1 MDPAEGRDP
10 AWGVVRVESS
20 GSRQGRHLTDPGSR
34 QGEQMDRPHP
44 PSPLALLVPS
54 LRGGG
59 AEGANVRL
67 ANELVRREEPVDLVV
82 LDDRGPWS
90 ARLDSRVNLV
100 RLAARRAVLAVAP
113 LCRYLRRRTPLVIM
127 AGPSHMSVVAVLAR
141 DLCRP
146 ATSVIV
152 LEHNDIIAQTANAS
166 RLGDRVTPS
175 IVRYAYAR
183 ADRLL
188 AVSRG
193 AADSLACVM
202 RLPPERV
209 EVLHN
214 GIDMNEAV
222 AGAREAVR
230 HPWFASGEPP
240 VIVAI
245 GRLAP
250 QKGFP
255 DLLRALAIVNQAMP
269 TRLAI
274 LGEGPEKAKLEALV
288 QTLRLQGKVAFL
300 GFQANPYA
308 YLARGSLFVL
318 ASHYEGFGI
327 VLLEALAC
335 SAPVIS
341 TDCPSGPSEIL
352 GAGTYG
358 LLVPVAAPEA
368 MAEAILR
375 VLRDDGLRQRLRD
388 QGPTRAAEFSTGRV
402 ADRFVEIV
410 RGLDPREGNQRPR

>member
-1 MDPAEGRDP
+1 
-10 AWGVVRVESS
+10 VEPFGS
-20 GSRQGRHLTDPGSR
+20 GQRRHLTGAGS
-34 QGEQMDRPHP
+34 GASEQVGGPQP
-44 PSPLALLVPS
+44 QSPRALLVPS

-59 AEGANVRL
+59 AEGANVHL
-67 ANELVRREEPVDLVV
+67 ANELVRRGELVDVVV

-90 ARLDSRVNLV
+90 ALLDSRVNLV
-100 RLAARRAVLAVAP
+100 RLTARRAALAVGP
-113 LCRYLRRRTPLVIM
+113 LCRYLRRRNPIVIM
-127 AGPSHMSVVAVLAR
+127 AGPSHMSAIAILAR
-141 DLCRP
+141 DLCRS

-152 LEHNDIIAQTANAS
+152 LEHNDMIAQTAHAS
-166 RLGDRVTPS
+166 RLGDRVMPT
-175 IVRYAYAR
+175 IVRHAYAR

-193 AADSLACVM
+193 AADSLASIM
-202 RLPPERV
+202 RVPPERV
-209 EVLHN
+209 EVLYN
-214 GIDMNEAV
+214 GIDMDEAV
-222 AGAREAVR
+222 AGAREALG
-230 HPWFASGEPP
+230 HPWFAPGEPP
-240 VIVAI
+240 VIAAI

-255 DLLRALAIVNQAMP
+255 DLLQALAIVNQTVP

-274 LGEGPEKAKLEALV
+274 LGEGPERAKLEALV
-288 QTLRLQGKVAFL
+288 EGQGLQGKVAFL

-308 YLARGSLFVL
+308 YLARASLFVL

-335 SAPVIS
+335 STPVVS
-341 TDCPSGPSEIL
+341 TDCPSGPREIL

-368 MAEAILR
+368 MAGAILR
-375 VLRDDGLRQRLRD
+375 VLQDGDLRQRLRD
-388 QGPTRAAEFSTGRV
+388 QGPTRAAEFSMGRV

-410 RGLDPREGNQRPR
+410 RGLDPRERDRTPR

>member
-1 MDPAEGRDP
+1 
-10 AWGVVRVESS
+10 VESY
-20 GSRQGRHLTDPGSR
+20 GTRQGDRLTDPGSSP
-34 QGEQMDRPHP
+34 GEQTGGPHP
-44 PSPLALLVPS
+44 QSLLALLVPS

-67 ANELVRREEPVDLVV
+67 ANELVRRGEPVDLVV

-100 RLAARRAVLAVAP
+100 RLTARRAVLAVGP
-113 LCRYLRRRTPLVIM
+113 LCRYLRCRNPMAIM
-127 AGPSHMSVVAVLAR
+127 AGPSHMSVIAVLAR
-141 DLCRP
+141 DVCRP
-146 ATSVIV
+146 PTSVIV
-152 LEHNDIIAQTANAS
+152 LEHNDLIAQTAQAS

-175 IVRYAYAR
+175 IARHAYAR

-193 AADSLACVM
+193 AADSLASVM
-202 RLPPERV
+202 RVPPERV
-209 EVLHN
+209 EVLYN
-214 GIDMNEAV
+214 GIDMDEAV
-222 AGAREAVR
+222 AGAREAVG

-255 DLLRALAIVNQAMP
+255 DLLRSLEIVNQTVL

-288 QTLRLQGKVAFL
+288 EELQLQGKVAFL

-308 YLARGSLFVL
+308 YLARASLFVS
-318 ASHYEGFGI
+318 ASRYEGFGI
-327 VLLEALAC
+327 VLLEAMAC
-335 SAPVIS
+335 SAPVVS
-341 TDCPSGPSEIL
+341 TDCPSGPREIL

-368 MAEAILR
+368 MAGAILR
-375 VLRDDGLRQRLRD
+375 VLRDEGLRQRLRD
-388 QGPTRAAEFSTGRV
+388 QGPTRAAQFSIGRA
-402 ADRFVEIV
+402 ADRFLEIV
-410 RGLDPREGNQRPR
+410 RALDSGRGNRGEGSGG